1 MNIFKRILECLFKK
15 KSSAETLKL
24 QQKRE
29 VKIDDKYNEYEGK
42 FFQNLKLQVISRKK
56 DIEITERVGDGFGFK
71 KNISS

>member
-1 MNIFKRILECLFKK
+1 MNIFKRILECFFKK

-29 VKIDDKYNEYEGK
+29 VKTEDKYNEYEGK

-56 DIEITERVGDGFGFK
+56 DIEITERAGDGFGFK

>member
-29 VKIDDKYNEYEGK
+29 VKTDDKYNEYEGK